1 MGKVEGALLE
11 CGDAGFAAASNSSDS
26 WPCVRVRDPALKGAT
41 MPQRWEAIMAFS
53 RREFVRLLGAGGA
66 AVASSSKLIAY
77 GREEGLAFAGFQQG
91 SAQAG
96 QRPATTGSAPIRLS
110 SNENLRGPSPKVIAA
125 LKAAPSRDLGLGYP
139 PVHIADFQEA
149 IANMW
154 GAKPQNVLMA
164 TGSGAELVAGVMAFC
179 QAEKPLVTADPSY
192 GAPAQT
198 AQRQKFPIKPIA
210 LDGRL
215 FLDLD
220 RLISA
225 SSGAGLVFLC
235 NPNNPSSTIHSQVDV
250 EAAVRRIKER
260 SPTTA
265 ILIDEAYIDYA
276 TAPGVGTVM
285 KVALDLPDVFVTRTF
300 SKAYGMAGMRMG
312 YAIGQPETLRKLSSA
327 WGLGDT
333 NELQAVAG
341 IAALADQEHMA
352 WEKQEN
358 KRVRDYTTAEFQKMG
373 FQVADSQTN
382 FIFVNIGRP
391 AAQFRDA
398 CRELGVAVGRD
409 FPPMEKTWAR
419 ISLGRMEDMEKAVP
433 VFRKVLGKA

>member
-1 MGKVEGALLE
+1 
-11 CGDAGFAAASNSSDS
+11 
-26 WPCVRVRDPALKGAT
+26 

-91 SAQAG
+91 GAQAG

-110 SNENLRGPSPKVIAA
+110 SNENLRGPSPKVIEA

-139 PVHIADFQEA
+139 PVHVADFQAA

-164 TGSGAELVAGVMAFC
+164 TGSGAELVAGVMAYC

-198 AQRQKFPIKPIA
+198 AQRQKYPIKPIA

-220 RLISA
+220 KLISA

-235 NPNNPSSTIHSQVDV
+235 NPNNPSSTIHSQADV
-250 EAAVRRIKER
+250 ESAVRRIKER
-260 SPTTA
+260 SPATA

-285 KVALDLPDVFVTRTF
+285 KLALELPDVFVTRTF
-300 SKAYGMAGMRMG
+300 SKAYGLAGMRMG
-312 YAIGQPETLRKLSSA
+312 YAIGQPETLRKLSGA
-327 WGLGDT
+327 WGLGDIS
-333 NELQAVAG
+333 ELQAVAG

-391 AAQFRDA
+391 AAGFRDA

-409 FPPMEKTWAR
+409 FPPMEKSWAR

>member
-1 MGKVEGALLE
+1 
-11 CGDAGFAAASNSSDS
+11 
-26 WPCVRVRDPALKGAT
+26 
-41 MPQRWEAIMAFS
+41 MAFS

-66 AVASSSKLIAY
+66 AVASSSGLIGY
-77 GREEGLAFAGFQQG
+77 GREEAFAFEGFQQG
-91 SAQAG
+91 SAAQPG
-96 QRPATTGSAPIRLS
+96 QRPAMTGPAPIRLS
-110 SNENLRGPSPKVIAA
+110 SNENLRGPSPKVIDA

-139 PVHIADFQEA
+139 PVHVADFQQA

-164 TGSGAELVAGVMAFC
+164 TGSGAELIAGVMAFC

-220 RLISA
+220 RLVSA

-235 NPNNPSSTIHSQVDV
+235 NPNNPSSTVHKQSDV
-250 EAAVRRIKER
+250 EAAVRRIKEK

-265 ILIDEAYIDYA
+265 ILVDEAYIDYA
-276 TAPGVGTVM
+276 TAPGVATVM

-312 YAIGQPETLRKLSSA
+312 YAIGQPETLRKLSNA

-358 KRVRDYTTAEFQKMG
+358 KRVRDSTTVEFQKMG
-373 FQVADSQTN
+373 FKVADWQSN
-382 FIFVNIGRP
+382 FIFVNIGRS
-391 AAQFRDA
+391 AAGFRDA
-398 CRELGVAVGRD
+398 CRELGRD
-409 FPPMEKTWAR
+409 FPSMVKTW
-419 ISLGRMEDMEKAVP
+419 S
-433 VFRKVLGKA
+433 

>member
-1 MGKVEGALLE
+1 
-11 CGDAGFAAASNSSDS
+11 
-26 WPCVRVRDPALKGAT
+26 
-41 MPQRWEAIMAFS
+41 
-53 RREFVRLLGAGGA
+53 
-66 AVASSSKLIAY
+66 
-77 GREEGLAFAGFQQG
+77 
-91 SAQAG
+91 
-96 QRPATTGSAPIRLS
+96 
-110 SNENLRGPSPKVIAA
+110 
-125 LKAAPSRDLGLGYP
+125 
-139 PVHIADFQEA
+139 
-149 IANMW
+149 
-154 GAKPQNVLMA
+154 
-164 TGSGAELVAGVMAFC
+164 
-179 QAEKPLVTADPSY
+179 
-192 GAPAQT
+192 
-198 AQRQKFPIKPIA
+198 
-210 LDGRL
+210 
-215 FLDLD
+215 
-220 RLISA
+220 
-225 SSGAGLVFLC
+225 
-235 NPNNPSSTIHSQVDV
+235 
-250 EAAVRRIKER
+250 
-260 SPTTA
+260 
-265 ILIDEAYIDYA
+265 
-276 TAPGVGTVM
+276 M

-312 YAIGQPETLRKLSSA
+312 YAIGQPETLRKLSNA

-391 AAQFRDA
+391 AAGFRDA

>member
-1 MGKVEGALLE
+1 
-11 CGDAGFAAASNSSDS
+11 
-26 WPCVRVRDPALKGAT
+26 
-41 MPQRWEAIMAFS
+41 MAFS

-66 AVASSSKLIAY
+66 AVASSSGLIGY
-77 GREEGLAFAGFQQG
+77 GREEAFAFEGFQQG
-91 SAQAG
+91 GAQAG
-96 QRPATTGSAPIRLS
+96 QRPAMAGPAPIRLS
-110 SNENLRGPSPKVIAA
+110 SNENLRGPSPKVIDA

-139 PVHIADFQEA
+139 PVHVADFQQA

-154 GAKPQNVLMA
+154 SAKPNNVLMA
-164 TGSGAELVAGVMAFC
+164 TGSGAELVAGVMAYC
-179 QAEKPLVTADPSY
+179 QSEKPLVTADPSY

-198 AQRQKFPIKPIA
+198 AIRQKYPIKPIA

-220 RLISA
+220 RLVSA

-235 NPNNPSSTIHSQVDV
+235 NPNNPSSTIHKQADVD
-250 EAAVRRIKER
+250 AAVRRIKER
-260 SPTTA
+260 SPNTA

-285 KVALDLPDVFVTRTF
+285 KAALDLPDVFVTRTF

-312 YAIGQPETLRKLSSA
+312 YAIGQPETLRKLNNA
-327 WGLGDT
+327 WGLGDID
-333 NELQAVAG
+333 ELQAVAG
-341 IAALADQEHMA
+341 IVALADQEHMA

-358 KRVRDYTTAEFQKMG
+358 ARVRDYTTAEFQKMG

-391 AAQFRDA
+391 AAGFRDG
-398 CRELGVAVGRD
+398 CRALGVAVGRD

-433 VFRKVLGKA
+433 VFKQVLGKTSV

>member
-1 MGKVEGALLE
+1 M
-11 CGDAGFAAASNSSDS
+11 
-26 WPCVRVRDPALKGAT
+26 
-41 MPQRWEAIMAFS
+41 
-53 RREFVRLLGAGGA
+53 
-66 AVASSSKLIAY
+66 
-77 GREEGLAFAGFQQG
+77 
-91 SAQAG
+91 
-96 QRPATTGSAPIRLS
+96 TGPAPIRLS
-110 SNENLRGPSPKVIAA
+110 SNENLRGPSPKVIEA

-139 PVHIADFQEA
+139 PVHVADFQEA

-198 AQRQKFPIKPIA
+198 ALREKYPIKPIA

-220 RLISA
+220 RLVSA

-235 NPNNPSSTIHSQVDV
+235 NPNNPSSTIHSQADV

-285 KVALDLPDVFVTRTF
+285 KVALELPDVFVTRTF

-312 YAIGQPETLRKLSSA
+312 YAIGQPETLRKLSNA

-358 KRVRDYTTAEFQKMG
+358 KRIRDYTTAEFQKMG

-391 AAQFRDA
+391 AAGFRDA